1 MNESNKGSSR
11 QTTTDK
17 KITLSEYSKPFTGI
31 RNDLNALI
39 SIGKEIL
46 ARLIKYNEERL
57 K

>member
-11 QTTTDK
+11 QTMTDE

-39 SIGKEIL
+39 NIGKEIL
-46 ARLIKYNEERL
+46 AQLVKHNERCL